1 MLSTFMYLL
10 YVCKLSYRY
19 RHVNLL
25 QLIACSMDG
34 PTPCLIYDYMEQ
46 GSLLDVLQRRVNTYT
61 IFLTFKE
68 LYHAILL
75 VWVSAK
81 LADKNGYISGCVPC
95 YPLSSH

>member
-1 MLSTFMYLL
+1 MFIVPVYSARPVVKKINGETVSAALYNTGLFLNTLS
-10 YVCKLSYRY
+10 CRY

-61 IFLTFKE
+61 I
-68 LYHAILL
+68 
-75 VWVSAK
+75 V
-81 LADKNGYISGCVPC
+81 N
-95 YPLSSH
+95 